1 MFVEV
6 AECLFGDG
14 PTPAKAFVNLN
25 HVIAAAPRSDG
36 KAVVLFLFGSQKL
49 TVVGADVEKM
59 VRALRQHPALSDKLS
74 AARM

>member
-6 AECLFGDG
+6 SECLFADG

-25 HVIAAAPRSDG
+25 HVMAAAPRSDG
-36 KAVVLFLFGSQKL
+36 KAVVLFLTGSQRL

-59 VRALRQHPALSDKLS
+59 VRALRQHPALADKLS
-74 AARM
+74 AGRM